1 MSCISFMSFLSTRK
15 LQVGITN
22 PQEAYAMEKS
32 PTSHAMKEISQ
43 QQPHLSLQHDA
54 DVIMSSDITTANS
67 IDHSSET
74 LPLAPPED
82 GAFKDLQSNQLS
94 HKKLMIVFPFLAL
107 AQFTAYLDQTSISAA
122 VPIIGDA
129 LDLGPQLS
137 WVATSYLLATTAV
150 QLLNGRLSDIF
161 GRKQLLLASLAILG
175 FGNLVSGFSNS
186 PAMLFT
192 FRAVAGLGGG
202 AM

>member
-1 MSCISFMSFLSTRK
+1 
-15 LQVGITN
+15 
-22 PQEAYAMEKS
+22 MEKS
-32 PTSHAMKEISQ
+32 STPHASQ
-43 QQPHLSLQHDA
+43 QQPQLPLHHDT
-54 DVIMSSDITTANS
+54 DMSVNGNITTANPVV
-67 IDHSSET
+67 HSNET
-74 LPLAPPED
+74 MPVAPTED
-82 GAFKDLQSNQLS
+82 GAFKDIQSNRLP
-94 HKKLMIVFPFLAL
+94 HKKLMIVFPFLAM

-122 VPIIGDA
+122 VPMIGEA

-175 FGNLVSGFSNS
+175 IGNLACGFSNS

>member
-1 MSCISFMSFLSTRK
+1 MSIN
-15 LQVGITN
+15 GN
-22 PQEAYAMEKS
+22 
-32 PTSHAMKEISQ
+32 
-43 QQPHLSLQHDA
+43 
-54 DVIMSSDITTANS
+54 ITTVNPN
-67 IDHSSET
+67 DHSNET

-82 GAFKDLQSNQLS
+82 GAFNDNQSSQLS

-122 VPIIGDA
+122 VPIIGEA

-161 GRKQLLLASLAILG
+161 GRKQLLLVSLAILG
-175 FGNLVSGFSNS
+175 IGNLVCGFSNS

-202 AM
+202 SM